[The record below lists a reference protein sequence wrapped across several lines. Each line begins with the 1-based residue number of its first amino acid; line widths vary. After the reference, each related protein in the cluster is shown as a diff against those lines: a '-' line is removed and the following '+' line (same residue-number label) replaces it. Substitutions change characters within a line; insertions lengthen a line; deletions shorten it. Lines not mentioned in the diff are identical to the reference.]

1 MYARAP
7 GRPKCEYGCRCY
19 QANPAHWTHFDHPA
33 EHERLAGLK
42 RKQPEEQREVID
54 LETYEPVDCPGV
66 IALID
71 MGYAPGVVREAF
83 ALSHGSADPLA
94 TAAQYCEDRTVAE
107 GLAARLARSDQ
118 ARRTDGD
125 MAFAAALA
133 SEMASEMPSEHTAET
148 DAAMARRLHEEEQAR
163 SHYYPRGWLPH
174 PLHASTPTRQAR
186 CVAHTT
192 RMHMW
197 QACCNAPHRNA
208 PHRTAPQ
215 RNAAARRRH
224 RQACRVTAGPGY
236 TCGRTGRRRG
246 ASLP

>member
-71 MGYAPGVVREAF
+71 MGYAPGVAREAF

-125 MAFAAALA
+125 AAFAAALA

-174 PLHASTPTRQAR
+174 PLHASTPTPRQHAHMESTLR
-186 CVAHTT
+186 RPHHTHAHVASMLQRTAPQRT
-192 RMHMW
+192 
-197 QACCNAPHRNA
+197 APHRNA
-208 PHRTAPQ
+208 PHR
-215 RNAAARRRH
+215 NAMLPHAGDIGKHAA
-224 RQACRVTAGPGY
+224 
-236 TCGRTGRRRG
+236 
-246 ASLP
+246 